1 RLTGVLPRGAT
12 ATDLVLT
19 ITEALRKHGCVGKFV
34 EFFGEGLRHLT
45 IADRATLGNM
55 CPEYGAT
62 VAIFPIDEMTLDYL
76 RLTGRDEKEVRL
88 VEDYARAQGLFR
100 TEGSPEAI
108 YSETIGLD
116 LSTVEPSLAG
126 PKRPQ
131 DRVSLKNAK
140 AAFQKALPTMQVPI
154 KAGKPSDG

>member
-1 RLTGVLPRGAT
+1 T
-12 ATDLVLT
+12 
-19 ITEALRKHGCVGKFV
+19 FV
-34 EFFGEGLRHLT
+34 EFYGEGLSSLT

-88 VEDYARAQGLFR
+88 VEDYARAQGLFQ

-116 LSTVEPSLAG
+116 LSTGDAGLAG
-126 PKRPQ
+126 AQRA
-131 DRVSLKNAK
+131 RA
-140 AAFQKALPTMQVPI
+140 
-154 KAGKPSDG
+154 

>member
-1 RLTGVLPRGAT
+1 MPKGTT

-19 ITEALRKHGCVGKFV
+19 ITEILRKHGVVGKFV
-34 EFFGEGLRHLT
+34 EFYGEGLSALT

-76 RLTGRDEKEVRL
+76 RLTGRDAAQAAL
-88 VEDYARAQGLFR
+88 VVQYAKAKGLFR
-100 TEGSPEAI
+100 TAGAPDAV
-108 YSETIGLD
+108 YSETVARD
-116 LSTVEPSLAG
+116 LGPIEPSLAG

-131 DRVSLKNAK
+131 DRVSLSAAK
-140 AAFQKALPTMQVPI
+140 SA
-154 KAGKPSDG
+154 